1 MKRAIG
7 YIRVS
12 TEEQAKEGISLAV
25 QEEKILT
32 YAKLWNL
39 GSVEIIKDEGR
50 SAKNLK
56 REGVQKVI
64 RLVKEGEV
72 KHLIIYKIDRLS
84 RDAVDLL
91 TLVKRLFK
99 PNNVQLHSITERI
112 ETESA
117 AGKFIFGI
125 FAHTAQ
131 LERDLI
137 SERTTAALQ
146 WKKKNGQDLGTA
158 PLGFEMKDKKFYE
171 VAAELQVVQE
181 IKRLRRKHFTFRAI
195 ARQFNEEGIATKQGK
210 RWHPGTVHKIV
221 RSKRYRGRN

>member
-1 MKRAIG
+1 MKAIG

-12 TEEQAKEGISLAV
+12 TEEQAKEGISLNM

-39 GSVEIIKDEGR
+39 GSVEIIKDEGK

-56 REGVQKVI
+56 REGIQEVI
-64 RLVKEGEV
+64 KLVKEGVV
-72 KHLIIYKIDRLS
+72 KHLVIYKIDRLS

-91 TLVKRLFK
+91 TLEKELFK
-99 PNNVQLHSITERI
+99 PNNVKLHSITERI
-112 ETESA
+112 ETVSA
-117 AGKFIFGI
+117 AGKLSFGI
-125 FAHTAQ
+125 QVVVAQ
-131 LERDLI
+131 YERDVI

-171 VAAELQVVQE
+171 VAAELRVVQE

-195 ARQFNEEGIATKQGK
+195 ASRLNEEGIVTKHGK
-210 RWHPGTVHKIV
+210 KWHPGTVHKIV
-221 RSKRYRGRN
+221 KSKRYKRKFK

>member
-1 MKRAIG
+1 MKKVVG

-12 TEEQAKEGISLAV
+12 TEDQAKEGISLVV

-39 GSVEIIKDEGR
+39 GSVEIIRDEGR

-56 REGVQKVI
+56 REGVQEVI

-91 TLVKRLFK
+91 TMVKELFK
-99 PNNVQLHSITERI
+99 PENVQLHSITERI
-112 ETESA
+112 DTVSA
-117 AGKFIFGI
+117 AGKLAFGI
-125 FAHTAQ
+125 QVQVAQ
-131 LERDLI
+131 YERDVI
-137 SERTTAALQ
+137 SERTKAVLQ

-171 VAAELQVVQE
+171 VAAELQVVRE

-195 ARQFNEEGIATKQGK
+195 ARQLNEEGIATKQGK